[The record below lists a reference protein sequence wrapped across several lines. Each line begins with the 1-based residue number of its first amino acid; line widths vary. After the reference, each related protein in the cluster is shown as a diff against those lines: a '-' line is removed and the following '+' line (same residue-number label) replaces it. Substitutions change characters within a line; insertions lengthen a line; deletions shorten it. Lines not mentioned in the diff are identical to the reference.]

1 MPDDKKADFITAEQ
15 YLKDELVREIRHEYV
30 DGQIYA
36 RNGESRNH
44 GRVCMNI
51 IMLFGNHLH
60 NAICEVFTA
69 QMKVK
74 TPTGQYRY
82 PDIVVTCDNDFI
94 DDNYA
99 TQTPTMLVEVLS
111 RSTRRIDEK
120 AKQLAYINIPTLKE
134 YVLIEQDIA
143 DIRVLRK
150 SDDWRATHY
159 FLGEDIHFESID
171 LTVSVAE
178 IYQRVENQ
186 DVAEFLAQITP

>member
-1 MPDDKKADFITAEQ
+1 MQNAKKADFITVEQ
-15 YLKDELVREIRHEYV
+15 YLKNERVSDVKYEYV
-30 DGQIYA
+30 DGQVYA
-36 RNGESRNH
+36 MSGASLNH
-44 GRVCMNI
+44 GRVCTNI
-51 IMLFGNHLH
+51 ARLFGNHLH
-60 NAICEVFTA
+60 NGPCELFVA
-69 QMKVK
+69 DMQVK

-99 TQTPTMLVEVLS
+99 TQTPTILVEVLS

-186 DVAEFLAQITP
+186 DVAEFLAQTNP